1 MSETETPEAESAEP
15 TDEAPSPADVAREA
29 QEAKA
34 ARSDDGDEERKREH
48 LQKLRSENKALRDRL
63 KAADPIL
70 KAAQEAEEAK
80 KGEAQREREAREQAE
95 RERDEE
101 RAGNKRLRLGLKY
114 GIPEDRVHLI
124 PQGSDEDMEANA
136 AHLGGLYASTAK
148 TAPPPSDRPVEGLRP
163 GASPEPPK
171 PEDNS
176 YPPGWGRPRP
186 RAS

>member
-1 MSETETPEAESAEP
+1 MSETETPEAITVEDEDDQTTDRP
-15 TDEAPSPADVAREA
+15 TPGDVARKA
-29 QEAKA
+29 PEAKPPET
-34 ARSDDGDEERKREH
+34 DDGDEERKREH

-80 KGEAQREREAREQAE
+80 KGEIQKAI
-95 RERDEE
+95 E
-101 RAGNKRLRLGLKY
+101 RAEKAELRAAEADRLKLAIKHQVPLEDIGL
-114 GIPEDRVHLI
+114 I
-124 PQGSDEDMEANA
+124 GSGSVEDMERNA
-136 AHLGGLYASTAK
+136 ARLGELYAASAK

-186 RAS
+186 RAT